1 MRTSEGI
8 RKVFAI
14 FWLGFFMAISFL
26 ETPLKFTA
34 PGITMAQGVAIGHV
48 IFDALNKAEWV
59 FLLVIIATSIRTF
72 PERSTVI
79 AIGILIVLLSMETFW
94 LLPVLDA
101 RAMNFIETGIRGPQA
116 LHWVF
121 IAAEI
126 LKIPMLLWIGWPET
140 EKKISI

>member
-1 MRTSEGI
+1 MKASEGI
-8 RKVFAI
+8 RKTFAI

-48 IFDALNKAEWV
+48 VFGALNKAEWI
-59 FLLVIIATSIRTF
+59 FLIVIIATCIKHF
-72 PERSTVI
+72 PDRGAVV
-79 AIGILIVLLSMETFW
+79 AMGILMVVLLVETFW

-101 RAMNFIETGIRGPQA
+101 RAMTFINTGVRGPQA
-116 LHWVF
+116 LHRVF
-121 IAAEI
+121 IGAEM

-140 EKKISI
+140 EKKII